1 MGYGSPVT
9 DQTECVEET
18 GGSEGRRRREA
29 MGGSNKGED
38 DPDSSDEDK
47 KALRAAEKKYMV
59 FEQSCGDL
67 LDTGTHAC
75 MYTVLMHAV
84 HTTLT
89 VLRGGPAQ
97 LPLQTLC
104 NLSASKIAVFTR
116 WAHATCPVVTL
127 HCGSVITL
135 QLPGWK
141 GSRNSLRYSV
151 ITAVIHQYCAYIT
164 RRLTRLHAIMH
175 AATSVP
181 GLYRDD
187 YAMYM

>member
-29 MGGSNKGED
+29 MGGSNEGED
-38 DPDSSDEDK
+38 NLDSSDEDK

-75 MYTVLMHAV
+75 MYTVLMHAL
-84 HTTLT
+84 HTMFSL
-89 VLRGGPAQ
+89 LDRGPAQ

-104 NLSASKIAVFTR
+104 NLSALKIAAFTR
-116 WAHATCPVVTL
+116 CVRTTRPAGPVVT
-127 HCGSVITL
+127 
-135 QLPGWK
+135 
-141 GSRNSLRYSV
+141 
-151 ITAVIHQYCAYIT
+151 
-164 RRLTRLHAIMH
+164 
-175 AATSVP
+175 VP
-181 GLYRDD
+181 ISCKL
-187 YAMYM
+187 